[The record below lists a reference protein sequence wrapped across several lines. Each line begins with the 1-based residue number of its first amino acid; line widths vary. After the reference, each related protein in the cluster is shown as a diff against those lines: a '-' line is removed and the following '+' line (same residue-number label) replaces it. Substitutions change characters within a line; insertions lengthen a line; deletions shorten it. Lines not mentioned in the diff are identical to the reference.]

1 MDSVHPGAMLRLI
14 HNKRCLA
21 ESIGRWRCAGGYR
34 RHDDDGDGR
43 RIALL
48 CADYRDVAKR
58 PQKGSQTMSTR
69 TTIKSPR
76 RAMTS
81 RAVPATSVTLERRA
95 RPAVLPHELELID
108 VLRSRLV
115 ADLKHLTAAATDKD
129 PTALGFDSMVT
140 AAQSSMRFETDD
152 ILRSRIE
159 RRLLE
164 VRKVEAK
171 LRDGSYG
178 VCDMCGED
186 IDPERL
192 EAIPDTTHC
201 MPCQVASERKV
212 GVAPGG
218 ATVGHPSVL
227 ATRLDS

>member
-1 MDSVHPGAMLRLI
+1 MDSVHPRAMLLRI
-14 HNKRCLA
+14 HDKRFLRVRR
-21 ESIGRWRCAGGYR
+21 SVGGRARGGAGATMTVVMAKDLR
-34 RHDDDGDGR
+34 S
-43 RIALL
+43 

-58 PQKGSQTMSTR
+58 PQKGSQTMSVR
-69 TTIKSPR
+69 TTTTKSPR
-76 RAMTS
+76 RAVTN
-81 RAVPATSVTLERRA
+81 RPVPATSVTLERRA

-108 VLRSRLV
+108 ALRSRLV
-115 ADLKHLTAAATDKD
+115 ADLEQLTAAATDKD
-129 PTALGFDSMVT
+129 PTGSDFDSMVT

-164 VRKVEAK
+164 VRKVEAR

-178 VCDMCGED
+178 VCDTCGED

-201 MPCQVASERKV
+201 MPCQVASERKA
-212 GVAPGG
+212 GLTSAWHR
-218 ATVGHPSVL
+218 A
-227 ATRLDS
+227 A

>member
-1 MDSVHPGAMLRLI
+1 MDGVHPSAMLPRI
-14 HNKRCLA
+14 HKQRCLRVRVSVGGKARGGADATMTMVTAA
-21 ESIGRWRCAGGYR
+21 ESRS
-34 RHDDDGDGR
+34 
-43 RIALL
+43 

-58 PQKGSQTMSTR
+58 PQKGSQTMSIR
-69 TTIKSPR
+69 TTTKSPR
-76 RAMTS
+76 RAVTN
-81 RAVPATSVTLERRA
+81 RAIPATSVTMERRA

-108 VLRSRLV
+108 ALRSRLV
-115 ADLKHLTAAATDKD
+115 ADLEQLNAAATDKN
-129 PTALGFDSMVT
+129 PTGSDFDSMVT

-164 VRKVEAK
+164 VRKVDAR

-178 VCDMCGED
+178 VCDTCGED

-201 MPCQVASERKV
+201 MPCQVASERKA
-212 GVAPGG
+212 GLTSAWHR
-218 ATVGHPSVL
+218 A
-227 ATRLDS
+227 A